1 MTAAIRCKAPKA
13 RTLSTGLTR
22 TDRRARRAPSLR
34 PVLRRVSVSRFSPS
48 HHRAIASRLFIV
60 EKTGQIKVLDLAT
73 GGVLATPFLDVS
85 SQILT
90 DGERGLLGLAFD
102 PGFASNGFLYVNL
115 INLSG
120 DTEIRR
126 YHVSSNPNVADPAS
140 VTPIITVDQTA
151 ASNHK
156 AGWLGFGPDGDLYI
170 ATGDGGSTPGSAQN
184 LDSLLGKILR
194 IDVHGD
200 GFPGDPARNYAVP
213 ADNPF
218 VGVPGADE
226 IFALGLRNPWRG
238 SFDRGLGDFYIADV
252 GQAQWEEINI
262 GQKGANYGWPTFEG
276 PPGSSPPTVG
286 PIHFYDHS
294 VGQSI
299 TGGYVYRGEA
309 EALQGQ
315 YFFADF
321 VQGKVF
327 TLRFNGTA
335 WVAADR
341 TAQIVT
347 DFGAINN
354 PSSFGEDAQGNLY
367 ITDFDGE
374 IFRLTPTVA
383 SADQADMLRGLGGND
398 MLFGG
403 SGDDTLDGGPGA
415 DTLIGGPGADTLIGG
430 PGMDT
435 AHFNFNLTDATV
447 SFSGNHVIVD
457 GPSGSHTVLTGV
469 ETFLFTDGTVNDNDG
484 DPLVDDLFYY
494 SHNHDV
500 WNAHVDA
507 DQHYHQYGWHEGRD
521 PNAFFSTSFYLSLN
535 QDVKQA
541 GVDPLVHFDQ
551 FGWREGRQPS
561 AAFDDAAYLAAN
573 PDVAA
578 ARVDPLA
585 HFLQFG
591 QGEGRQPTALTSLIG
606 PHGFDYVFYLQ
617 HNPDVQAAEVDPF
630 QHYQNFGWKE
640 GRNPNALFDTNGY
653 LAANPDVAN
662 AHINPL
668 DHYDQYGWREG
679 RDPSPAFD
687 TTEYLSHYPDV
698 AAAHI
703 DPLVHYL
710 QYGIHE
716 GRQTFADGIW
726 G

>member
-1 MTAAIRCKAPKA
+1 M
-13 RTLSTGLTR
+13 
-22 TDRRARRAPSLR
+22 
-34 PVLRRVSVSRFSPS
+34 
-48 HHRAIASRLFIV
+48 
-60 EKTGQIKVLDLAT
+60 
-73 GGVLATPFLDVS
+73 
-85 SQILT
+85 
-90 DGERGLLGLAFD
+90 
-102 PGFASNGFLYVNL
+102 
-115 INLSG
+115 SG
-120 DTEIRR
+120 R
-126 YHVSSNPNVADPAS
+126 
-140 VTPIITVDQTA
+140 
-151 ASNHK
+151 
-156 AGWLGFGPDGDLYI
+156 
-170 ATGDGGSTPGSAQN
+170 
-184 LDSLLGKILR
+184 
-194 IDVHGD
+194 
-200 GFPGDPARNYAVP
+200 
-213 ADNPF
+213 
-218 VGVPGADE
+218 
-226 IFALGLRNPWRG
+226 
-238 SFDRGLGDFYIADV
+238 
-252 GQAQWEEINI
+252 AQWEEINI
-262 GQKGANYGWPTFEG
+262 GQKGANYGWPAFEG
-276 PPGSSPPTVG
+276 PARGSSPPTVG

-327 TLRFNGTA
+327 TLRFDGTA
-335 WVAADR
+335 WVATER

-374 IFRLTPTVA
+374 IFRLTPIVA

-403 SGDDTLDGGPGA
+403 SGDDTLDGGAGA

-430 PGMDT
+430 LGVDT
-435 AHFNFNLTDATV
+435 APFNFKLTDATI

-521 PNAFFSTSFYLSLN
+521 PNSFFSTSFYLSLN

-585 HFLQFG
+585 HFLQCG
-591 QGEGRQPTALTSLIG
+591 QGEGRQATALTSLIG
-606 PHGFDYVFYLQ
+606 PRGFDSVFYLQ
-617 HNPDVQAAEVDPF
+617 HNPDVQAAEVNPF
-630 QHYQNFGWKE
+630 QHYENFGWKE